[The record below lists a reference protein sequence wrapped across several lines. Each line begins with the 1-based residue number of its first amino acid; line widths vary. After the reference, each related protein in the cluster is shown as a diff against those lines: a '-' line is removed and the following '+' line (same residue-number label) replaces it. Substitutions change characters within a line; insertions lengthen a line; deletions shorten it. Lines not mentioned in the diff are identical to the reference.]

1 MIQRI
6 QSIFLLLSAATF
18 GALFKLPFAT
28 GEASATG
35 YLADGSFDAFD
46 HPVLLI
52 ATILGALLSVIA
64 LFLFRQRKNQIK
76 ATYGIMVIAIALPV
90 AAFLILGQQTAA
102 GSVNATLHQQ
112 VGLFLPGAAILFS
125 LIAGYF
131 IRKDEKLVQS
141 MDRLR

>member
-28 GEASATG
+28 SEASTTG
-35 YLADGSFDAFD
+35 YLADGSFDSFD

-52 ATILGALLSVIA
+52 ATILGVLVSILA
-64 LFLFRQRKNQIK
+64 LFLFRQRKTQIK
-76 ATYGIMVIAIALPV
+76 ATYGIMLIAIGLPV
-90 AAFLILGQQTAA
+90 MAFLMLGQQVTAESA
-102 GSVNATLHQQ
+102 NASLHQE